1 MDRKMKIMGIYI
13 GLLFFI
19 SILLILITSF
29 SYSKIDPSYEVEESN
44 QLDVT
49 LQQSVTKLTETNQIL
64 NDKVLELNEKIDNLE
79 KDLETKDSIIKKYEN
94 EDYKN
99 LKKTALLFIEKN
111 YEEMKIVFESINR
124 ENLDEENQKIYDFIL
139 SKLN

>member
-1 MDRKMKIMGIYI
+1 M
-13 GLLFFI
+13 
-19 SILLILITSF
+19 
-29 SYSKIDPSYEVEESN
+29 EESN

>member
-99 LKKTALLFIEKN
+99 LKKTALLFIEKK

>member
-1 MDRKMKIMGIYI
+1 M
-13 GLLFFI
+13 
-19 SILLILITSF
+19 
-29 SYSKIDPSYEVEESN
+29 
-44 QLDVT
+44 
-49 LQQSVTKLTETNQIL
+49 
-64 NDKVLELNEKIDNLE
+64 ELNEKIDNLE